1 MPHHFARTIPFA
13 ALLFGLFVSTP
24 SNATSAGRF
33 VVAEPSVQS
42 SALRGY
48 ASRLQSSGV
57 LQAVTRSLNQRWML
71 PTDVRIRLT
80 ECDESNAY
88 YDSEQREVQM
98 CVELVEDMANTLDGQ
113 FEDESDE
120 ADALSGAFVGMLLH
134 EVGHALVDVLEIPIT
149 GREEDAVD
157 QLSAWILIESGEAD
171 AVLGAAATYYGDDSG
186 VGAED
191 FADEHSLNSQRYFNM
206 VCWVYGSDAD
216 QRQDLIDTWEL
227 PEARAE
233 QCADEYTL
241 LKRSWNRL
249 LRSHMRASSSQN
261 LAINAPHLPLPHDRL
276 SDDRDVPHKPHR
288 SDNEEWDDSDHDYTH
303 NLGELV
309 KVRDDEE
316 GDDEDDRRGHV
327 GRNDRNSDD

>member
-1 MPHHFARTIPFA
+1 MTLPFFRIGALA
-13 ALLFGLFVSTP
+13 AMLTGLMVADDGLASTE
-24 SNATSAGRF
+24 GRF
-33 VVAEPSVQS
+33 VVAEPVLQS
-42 SALRGY
+42 RSLQTY
-48 ASRLQSSGV
+48 AQRLQSSGV
-57 LQAVTRSLNQRWML
+57 LQAVARSLNQRWRL
-71 PTDVRIRLT
+71 PVDVRIRLT

-88 YDSEQREVQM
+88 YDAEQREVQM
-98 CVELVEDMANTLDGQ
+98 CIELVEDMANTLDGQ
-113 FEDESDE
+113 FEDDDFE

-216 QRQDLIDTWEL
+216 NRQDLIDTWEL

-233 QCADEYTL
+233 QCGDEYAL
-241 LKRSWNRL
+241 IKRSWDRL
-249 LRSHMRASSSQN
+249 LRAHLRTTTPQH
-261 LAINAPHLPLPHDRL
+261 LAINAPHLPLPH
-276 SDDRDVPHKPHR
+276 SSASETRDGPTKPTRHDA
-288 SDNEEWDDSDHDYTH
+288 SEDSNEHDYTH
-303 NLGELV
+303 SLGELV
-309 KVRDDEE
+309 KL
-316 GDDEDDRRGHV
+316 GDDEDEDDDGRRHV
-327 GRNDRNSDD
+327 GPNDRNSLD

>member
-1 MPHHFARTIPFA
+1 MLSKTLVIASLL
-13 ALLFGLFVSTP
+13 ALLSTL
-24 SNATSAGRF
+24 SHAEDSGRF
-33 VVAEPSVQS
+33 LVVEPEVQS

-71 PTDVRIRLT
+71 PTDIRIRLT

-88 YDSEQREVQM
+88 YDAEQREVQM
-98 CVELVEDMANTLDGQ
+98 CIELVEDMASTLDGQ
-113 FEDESDE
+113 FEEESFE

-171 AVLGAAATYYGDDSG
+171 AVLGAAATYYGDDNG

-216 QRQDLIDTWEL
+216 NRQDLIDTWEL
-227 PEARAE
+227 PQARAE
-233 QCADEYTL
+233 QCADEYAL

-249 LRSHMRASSSQN
+249 LRGHMRTTTAQN
-261 LAINAPHLPLPHDRL
+261 LAINAPHLPLPHT
-276 SDDRDVPHKPHR
+276 STAADDRSAPKPRHD
-288 SDNEEWDDSDHDYTH
+288 DNGQERTYTH
-303 NLGELV
+303 GLGELV
-309 KVRDDEE
+309 KVRD
-316 GDDEDDRRGHV
+316 GNDDADTTESRQRV
-327 GRNDRNSDD
+327 GRNDRNSQD